1 MGFWGDLYTRLRDFG
16 YTSRRVGRENA
27 LKFIFIC
34 ASTVQ
39 FSRSGGRVSPR
50 ISTLGGGAFGFGMHT
65 SVSVE

>member
-16 YTSRRVGRENA
+16 YTSRRVGRESA
-27 LKFIFIC
+27 LNFIFIC

-50 ISTLGGGAFGFGMHT
+50 ISTLGGGAFGMHT